1 MSKRSQHGLRSAL
14 AQEAARMMAE
24 HGIRDFGLAKRKAAE
39 RLGVPLKG
47 NLHGSLPRN
56 VEIQE
61 ALDSYQRLFMAEDQ
75 EASIA
80 AMRRVAVEAMRML
93 SVFRPRLVGPVLD
106 GTSHPSGAVNIH
118 LFADTAEEVVMELMR
133 LRVPYEESER
143 RLKLADGRQAGL
155 PLFRFFAGEQQVDL
169 TVFEPRHDSR
179 PPLSPVNGRPMRRAG
194 LDEVEAMIGAPGV

>member
-1 MSKRSQHGLRSAL
+1 MSRRSQHGLRTAL
-14 AQEAARMMAE
+14 AQEAARLMAE
-24 HGIRDFGLAKRKAAE
+24 QGIRDFGLAKRKAAE

-47 NLHGSLPRN
+47 DLHGNLPRN

-61 ALDSYQRLFMAEDQ
+61 ALDSYQRLFMGEDQ
-75 EASIA
+75 AAVIA
-80 AMRRVAVEAMRML
+80 RMREVACEAMRML
-93 SVFRPRLVGPVLD
+93 HRFRPRLVGPVLD

-118 LFADTAEEVVMELMR
+118 LFAETAEEVVMELMQ

-169 TVFEPRHDSR
+169 TVFDRRYASR
-179 PPLSPVNGRPMRRAG
+179 PPLSPVDGRPMRRAS
-194 LDEVEAMIGAPGV
+194 LDEVEALLQA